1 MITGTKI
8 KEAMRSLKA
17 VGWEKIERWN
27 QILDDESVRRYIAK
41 IQKEDN
47 VTYEEAWELCQT
59 NPKYSM
65 GLKMCS
71 PAIVSMLCMRGGK
84 ERFRRMLTDE
94 EREVFD
100 TEVDG
105 KINFRRA
112 IRKEHKK
119 QKKGIV

>member
-1 MITGTKI
+1 MITGTKM

-27 QILDDESVRRYIAK
+27 QILDDESVKRYIAK

-47 VTYEEAWELCQT
+47 VSYEEAWELCRT
-59 NPKYSM
+59 DPKYSM

-71 PAIVSMLCMRGGK
+71 PAVITMLTMRKGRD
-84 ERFRRMLTDE
+84 RFRRMLTPE
-94 EREVFD
+94 ECAIFD
-100 TEVDG
+100 AEVDG

-112 IRKEHKK
+112 VRKEHKK
-119 QKKGIV
+119 QKKGTA